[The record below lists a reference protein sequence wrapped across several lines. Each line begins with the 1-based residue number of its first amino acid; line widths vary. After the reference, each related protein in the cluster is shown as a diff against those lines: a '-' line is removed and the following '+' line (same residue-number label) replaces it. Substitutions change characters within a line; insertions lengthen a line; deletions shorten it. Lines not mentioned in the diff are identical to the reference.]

1 MISYIFYTIREKVKL
16 KIFFRN
22 METEAGD
29 TFPLR
34 YSLFP
39 HVPPYIREMIKFV
52 LEEIHFVKTL
62 FIFY

>member
-1 MISYIFYTIREKVKL
+1 
-16 KIFFRN
+16 

-62 FIFY
+62 FSIDLNIIYYCFE